1 VWVKDTSKPPKP
13 LFATSTVLCG
23 FGGVALV
30 VLTNFAGGSGQ
41 YDVTDTYYTNCNDAL
56 NGTFNFLNG
65 TSKDYLYVPSG
76 TSYVGIRDAN
86 NPSRVTCLT
95 IVVDCDSGPI
105 A

>member
-1 VWVKDTSKPPKP
+1 
-13 LFATSTVLCG
+13 
-23 FGGVALV
+23 LV

-56 NGTFNFLNG
+56 NGSFNFLNG
-65 TSKDYLYVPSG
+65 TSQDYLYVPSG

-86 NPSRVTCLT
+86 NPSNVTCLT
-95 IVVDCDSGPI
+95 LVVDCDFGPI